1 MKVVE
6 LTQETWPLAEAL
18 FSTSKTVEWC
28 FCTWFMQTNAE
39 MKTNDNREVLRARLG
54 SSIGLL
60 AVSDTGEAVG
70 WVAVAPRASYSRL
83 ARSKVT
89 APVSDDISGV
99 WSVTCFYVHRSARRQ
114 GVTAMLLDAAVAH
127 AAKAGATS
135 VEGYPIDTEGRKLQ
149 AGELYHGRLEIFLD
163 AGFELVER
171 RGTRRAL
178 VSRAL

>member
-1 MKVVE
+1 MNVVE
-6 LTQETWPLAEAL
+6 LTSETWPLAEAL

-39 MKTNDNREVLRARLG
+39 MRTNDNRAVLRERLG
-54 SSIGLL
+54 SPIGLL
-60 AVSDTGEAVG
+60 AVDGEEAVG

-83 ARSKVT
+83 GRSKIT
-89 APVSDDISGV
+89 APVSGDISGV
-99 WSVTCFYVHRSARRQ
+99 WSVTCFYVRRDARRQ
-114 GVTAMLLDAAVAH
+114 GVTSLLLDAAVEH
-127 AAKAGATS
+127 AAKAGARS

-149 AGELYHGRLEIFLD
+149 AGELYHGRLAMFLD